1 VAEVI
6 AFPGHLRHCPRMK
19 ASRSGKQ
26 PLVELGQYIVADP
39 RVCHGKPTF
48 RGTRVMVFQV
58 LEQVASGT
66 PWERIVWSWRGKVP
80 MEAITEAVTL
90 ASRLFQDE
98 EVFRPNAGLR
108 REHLRDRSLAAA

>member
-1 VAEVI
+1 
-6 AFPGHLRHCPRMK
+6 MK
-19 ASRSGKQ
+19 ASHRGKQ
-26 PLVELGQYIVADP
+26 PLAELGQYIVADP

-80 MEAITEAVTL
+80 MEAITEAVKL

-98 EVFRPNAGLR
+98 EVFRPNASLR